1 MAKAVKSNP
10 LMISIAEKVG
20 TTVGLIVA
28 KTTDAVEGASKLVEG
43 AAKSLT
49 PAKAVPVRKAKPAAK
64 RKVAVVRKA
73 AKKKVSEKAPIKRKT
88 TAKKTK
94 K

>member
-1 MAKAVKSNP
+1 MVKPVKSNP
-10 LMISIAEKVG
+10 LMVTIAEKVG

-28 KTTDAVEGASKLVEG
+28 KTTGVVDGASKMVEG

-49 PAKAVPVRKAKPAAK
+49 PSKSAPVRKAKPVVK
-64 RKVAVVRKA
+64 RKTATV
-73 AKKKVSEKAPIKRKT
+73 KKKVVKKAVATVKRKSP
-88 TAKKTK
+88 AKKTK

>member
-1 MAKAVKSNP
+1 MVKPVKSNP
-10 LMISIAEKVG
+10 LMVTIAEKVG

-28 KTTDAVEGASKLVEG
+28 KTTGVVDGATKMVEG

-49 PAKAVPVRKAKPAAK
+49 PSKVAPIRKVKPSVKRKATTI
-64 RKVAVVRKA
+64 
-73 AKKKVSEKAPIKRKT
+73 KKKVVKKAVATVKRERP
-88 TAKKTK
+88 AKKAK